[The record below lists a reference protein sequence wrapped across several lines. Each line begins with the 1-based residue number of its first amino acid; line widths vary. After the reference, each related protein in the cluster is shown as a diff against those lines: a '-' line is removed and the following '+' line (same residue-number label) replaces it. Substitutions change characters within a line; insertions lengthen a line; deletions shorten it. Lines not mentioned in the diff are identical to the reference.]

1 MHLID
6 KILPG
11 FSWVALANVF
21 RQVQQVVALVVY
33 SYFLSPSDFGLFS
46 IVLIF
51 SLFAGL
57 FSNFGTSSAV
67 IYFNDKSKEFLST
80 IFIFNIIIGFIVFVI
95 LNTSSIY
102 VADFFNKPELNS
114 LIKYISINFIFQ
126 SLFLVHKA
134 LLEMDMS
141 FKVIS
146 FIETISIFSA
156 TIMGIFFVYKYD
168 VGVYGLVIQSVVN
181 TFLLLILF
189 WSSSKWRP
197 ILYFS
202 FPQIKK
208 VYAYAINLTL
218 FNMLNYF
225 TNNIDQ
231 FLIGKILSS
240 ASLGI
245 YSIAL
250 RIVISPLVNVSS
262 IIVRV
267 IFPVLSHYKDE
278 IKKVKLIYLQ
288 IIFNVSV
295 VTFPLMVG
303 LMSLSEIFV
312 ETIFNDEWAK
322 LGYMLV
328 IMAPIGLINSIVT
341 TTGVIYTSN
350 GNTRL
355 MLKLSVV
362 NLIVMFS
369 FIYIG
374 AQYGLDGVAYALLL
388 ATILLM
394 FVHLYFAWNEIGLTL
409 LEGFSKLFPVLM
421 ASIIM
426 GVVTHSIYL
435 LGIFDFGIDVINL
448 LLIIFIGIIIYAL
461 MIKIYFGSI
470 KSIFKL
476 PSLEIN

>member
-231 FLIGKILSS
+231 FRSNSGYFSEYHAQSLNEISKIINNRYQTLSYYGFQKKELTRVINEIKPYGIDRIVPIGKTTDFSLLWDGYNIIDSLTRKVEIL
-240 ASLGI
+240 
-245 YSIAL
+245 
-250 RIVISPLVNVSS
+250 
-262 IIVRV
+262 
-267 IFPVLSHYKDE
+267 
-278 IKKVKLIYLQ
+278 
-288 IIFNVSV
+288 
-295 VTFPLMVG
+295 
-303 LMSLSEIFV
+303 
-312 ETIFNDEWAK
+312 
-322 LGYMLV
+322 
-328 IMAPIGLINSIVT
+328 
-341 TTGVIYTSN
+341 
-350 GNTRL
+350 
-355 MLKLSVV
+355 
-362 NLIVMFS
+362 
-369 FIYIG
+369 
-374 AQYGLDGVAYALLL
+374 
-388 ATILLM
+388 
-394 FVHLYFAWNEIGLTL
+394 
-409 LEGFSKLFPVLM
+409 
-421 ASIIM
+421 
-426 GVVTHSIYL
+426 
-435 LGIFDFGIDVINL
+435 
-448 LLIIFIGIIIYAL
+448 
-461 MIKIYFGSI
+461 
-470 KSIFKL
+470 
-476 PSLEIN
+476 